1 MIMRCAT
8 EKTYHKQVDF
18 VIKREQQLKAE
29 KLAASCLDSKTPG
42 I

>member
-1 MIMRCAT
+1 MIMLCTT
-8 EKTYHKQVDF
+8 EKTYHEQTDF

-29 KLAASCLDSKTPG
+29 KLAARCLDSKTPD